1 MRRTE
6 TLKLGDKSVTLRE
19 LTVGEVRGM
28 LMSRPEQDTVDYL
41 LFDDITLGELVQMTD
56 LSLADLDNFTQS
68 ELDAVRLKAKELN
81 PSFFGML
88 ERIRSLNKAAN

>member
-6 TLKLGDKSVTLRE
+6 TLKLGDNSVTLRE

-28 LMSRPEQDTVDYL
+28 LLSRPEQDTVDYL

-56 LSLADLDNFTQS
+56 LSKETIDNLTQS
-68 ELDAVRLKAKELN
+68 ELDTVRVKAKELN
-81 PSFFGML
+81 PHFFAMMN
-88 ERIRSLNKAAN
+88 RIKELNPI

>member
-6 TLKLGDKSVTLRE
+6 TIKLGDKSVTLRE

-56 LSLADLDNFTQS
+56 LSLSDLDNFTQS

-81 PSFFGML
+81 PSFFGMI
-88 ERIRSLNKAAN
+88 ERIKSLNKAAN

>member
-1 MRRTE
+1 MRRTD
-6 TLKLGDKSVTLRE
+6 TVKLGDHSVTLRE

-56 LSLADLDNFTQS
+56 LSLSDLDKFTQS
-68 ELDAVRLKAKELN
+68 ELDTVRLKAKELN
-81 PSFFGML
+81 PHFFAML
-88 ERIRSLNKAAN
+88 NRIKTLTKTQS